1 MFDVLKTLS
10 GLVQAKKSQ
19 TKPQEAANVIH
30 RNLPRQEVR
39 QKPQVKSI
47 QPQIDREVAVRVA
60 EARAKELIVEAK
72 DEAFRIRREAED
84 EARRKLADIDRRDG
98 TLVDRERRLADAEGK
113 AAKRL
118 EEAELAKIEQIK
130 KLEHAAHLTRE
141 EAKATILDTL
151 RSELREEMAKIIR
164 EETTSA
170 QEEADAKAKEILV
183 DAMKHGAT
191 DYVAEYT
198 VSIIKIT
205 DEDMKGRIIGKE
217 GRNIRAFETATGVDV
232 DLDEEGVIRLSCF
245 DPVRREIARVTL
257 ERLLRD
263 GRVQPGRIEEII
275 AQVKKE
281 IERIMFEEGQK
292 LCHAVGVYN
301 LPAPLVALLGRFK
314 YRFSYGQNM
323 IAHTMEETKIGIALA
338 QEVGADVNVVRLGC
352 LLHDIGKIIMDKEG
366 SHVDLGVELLRKY
379 GIPQK
384 VIDCVAQ
391 HHEDTPFTSIE
402 SMLVYIADAISGSRP
417 GARYE
422 NYEEYIKRLKDLEGI
437 AKAMKGVVEAFAF
450 QAGREI
456 RVVVDPGTV
465 DDAEA
470 TLMAAQIKR
479 SGRKIDVSGTDKN
492 QRGPGTACYRN
503 SEVTI
508 LMVIP
513 SESRDPRTI
522 QEIPRRRT
530 PRDGNLNL
538 IQITILTGRAKFFTL
553 PLKACSILLS
563 KGR

>member
-1 MFDVLKTLS
+1 MD
-10 GLVQAKKSQ
+10 A
-19 TKPQEAANVIH
+19 
-30 RNLPRQEVR
+30 
-39 QKPQVKSI
+39 
-47 QPQIDREVAVRVA
+47 AVRVA

-84 EARRKLADIDRRDG
+84 EARRKFADIDRRDG
-98 TLVDRERRLADAEGK
+98 VLAERERRLEDAETRI
-113 AAKRL
+113 AKRL
-118 EEAELAKIEQIK
+118 EEAERAKVAQIE
-130 KLEHAAHLTRE
+130 KLEHTAHLTRE
-141 EAKATILDTL
+141 EATQTILDTL
-151 RSELREEMAKIIR
+151 RGELREESAKIIR

-170 QEEADAKAKEILV
+170 HEEADAKAKEILV

-263 GRVQPGRIEEII
+263 GRVQPGRIEEVI

-323 IAHTMEETKIGIALA
+323 IAHTLEETKIGIALA
-338 QEVGADVNVVRLGC
+338 TEVGADVNVVRLGC
-352 LLHDIGKIIMDKEG
+352 LLHDVGKIIMDKEG

-402 SMLVYIADAISGSRP
+402 SMLVYISDAISGSRP

-437 AKAMKGVVEAFAF
+437 AKTMKGVVEAFAF

-456 RVVVDPGTV
+456 RVAVDPGIV
-465 DDAEA
+465 SDAEA
-470 TLMAAQIKR
+470 TLMATQIKKEVEEKLTYP
-479 SGRKIDVSGTDKN
+479 GQIKISVV
-492 QRGPGTACYRN
+492 R
-503 SEVTI
+503 
-508 LMVIP
+508 
-513 SESRDPRTI
+513 
-522 QEIPRRRT
+522 EI
-530 PRDGNLNL
+530 
-538 IQITILTGRAKFFTL
+538 RATEIAK
-553 PLKACSILLS
+553 
-563 KGR
+563 